1 MTDEIQA
8 TEPTTDPALL
18 LAEEARLVL
27 PSLSETDAIAIGQ
40 LLLAR
45 AMARS
50 LEVTIEVRRVGR
62 PIFRAALPGTSTD
75 NDAWIAG
82 KAAVVER
89 FGHSSWL
96 VRQRYLARG
105 TTFEAVTGLDRPAYA
120 AHGGGYPL
128 AVSGTGVV
136 GVALVSGLP
145 QELDHA
151 LIVEV
156 LEAYLAGERA

>member
-1 MTDEIQA
+1 MTESTMD
-8 TEPTTDPALL
+8 PSTDPAAL
-18 LAEEARLVL
+18 LAEEARLAL

-50 LEVTIEVRRVGR
+50 LEVTIEVRRTGR
-62 PIFRAALPGTSTD
+62 AVFRAALPGTSPD
-75 NDAWIAG
+75 NDVWIAG

-89 FGHSSWL
+89 FGHSTWL

-105 TTFEAVTGLDRPAYA
+105 TTFEAATGLDRPAYA

-128 AVSGTGVV
+128 AVRGTGLV

-145 QELDHA
+145 QDQDHA

>member
-1 MTDEIQA
+1 MA
-8 TEPTTDPALL
+8 AEPSTDPAVLL
-18 LAEEARLVL
+18 DEEARLAL
-27 PSLSETDAIAIGQ
+27 PSLSETDAIAIGC

-45 AMARS
+45 AEARS
-50 LEVTIEVRRVGR
+50 LPVTIEVRRVGR
-62 PIFRAALPGTSTD
+62 VVFRAALPGTTSD

-89 FGHSSWL
+89 FGHSTWL

-105 TTFEAVTGLDRPAYA
+105 TTFEEATGLGQPEYA

-128 AVSGTGVV
+128 AVAGTGVV

-145 QELDHA
+145 QERDHA

-156 LEAYLAGERA
+156 LEAYLAGQRA

>member
-1 MTDEIQA
+1 MTGERTMD
-8 TEPTTDPALL
+8 PTTDPAALL
-18 LAEEARLVL
+18 QEEARLVL

-45 AMARS
+45 AVARS
-50 LEVTIEVRRVGR
+50 LAVTVEVRRVGR
-62 PIFRAALPGTSTD
+62 VVFRAALPGTTTD
-75 NDAWIAG
+75 NDVWLEG
-82 KAAVVER
+82 KAAVVDR

-96 VRQRYLARG
+96 VRQGYLARG
-105 TTFEAVTGLDRPAYA
+105 TTFEEATGLGRPGYA
-120 AHGGGYPL
+120 SSGGGYPL
-128 AVSGTGVV
+128 AVRQTGVI

-145 QELDHA
+145 QEQDHA

>member
-1 MTDEIQA
+1 MAA
-8 TEPTTDPALL
+8 TEPTTDPAALL
-18 LAEEARLVL
+18 EEEARLAL
-27 PSLSETDAIAIGQ
+27 PSLSEMDAIAIGQ

-45 AMARS
+45 AMSRS
-50 LEVTIEVRRVGR
+50 LSVTIEVRRVGR
-62 PIFRAALPGTSTD
+62 VVFRAALPGTSPE
-75 NDAWIAG
+75 NDVWIGG

-89 FGHSSWL
+89 FGHSTWL
-96 VRQRYLARG
+96 VRQRFLARG
-105 TTFEAVTGLDRPAYA
+105 TTFEEATGLDRPAYA

-128 AVSGTGVV
+128 AVGGTGVV

-145 QELDHA
+145 QEQDHA

>member
-1 MTDEIQA
+1 MA
-8 TEPTTDPALL
+8 LEPSTDPDALA
-18 LAEEARLVL
+18 AEEERLQL

-50 LEVTIEVRRVGR
+50 HAVTIEVRRAGR
-62 PIFRAALPGTSTD
+62 VVFRAGLPGTTSD
-75 NDAWIAG
+75 NDEWIAG
-82 KAAVVER
+82 KAAVVAR
-89 FGHSSWL
+89 FGHSSWC

-105 TTFEAVTGLDRPAYA
+105 TTFEEATRLSRPAYA
-120 AHGGGYPL
+120 AFGGGYPL
-128 AVSGTGVV
+128 SVRGTGIV

-145 QELDHA
+145 QEQDHA
-151 LIVEV
+151 LLVEV

>member
-1 MTDEIQA
+1 MA
-8 TEPTTDPALL
+8 PVEPGTDPTALL
-18 LAEEARLVL
+18 EEEARLAL
-27 PSLSETDAIAIGQ
+27 PSLSELDAVDIGL

-45 AMARS
+45 ARARS
-50 LEVTIEVRRVGR
+50 LAVTIEVRRAGR
-62 PIFRAALPGTSTD
+62 TVFRAALPGTSPD

-89 FGHSSWL
+89 FGHSTWC
-96 VRQRYLARG
+96 VRQRHLARG
-105 TTFEAVTGLDRPAYA
+105 TTFEAATGLGLPAYA

-128 AVSGTGVV
+128 AVRGTGVV

-145 QELDHA
+145 QEQDHA
-151 LIVEV
+151 LIVES